1 MFKDALS
8 VIPSRP
14 VVYIAPVIVVLV
26 LVFYYRDLYVKCA
39 DIRLYRDALNEV
51 LPSHDRSSPFRLAE
65 FTGFSWDKV
74 RIVARLEP
82 HNRTVECPFGWN
94 WPSGE
99 RETLAASGLLSA
111 LMFARQGTIV
121 KYLEVRNDE
130 IEFRGA
136 DSSLT
141 PQTAV
146 FSVDT
151 SSDDGSAVTLTL
163 VSEN

>member
-8 VIPSRP
+8 AIPSRP

-26 LVFYYRDLYVKCA
+26 LVFYYRDLYIKCS
-39 DIRLYRDALNEV
+39 DIRQHRVALNEV
-51 LPSHDRSSPFRLAE
+51 LPSHDRSVRFRLAE
-65 FTGFSWDKV
+65 FTKFRWDKV

-82 HNRTVECPFGWN
+82 HTKTVECPFGWN

-99 RETLAASGLLSA
+99 RKTLAASGLLSA
-111 LMFARQGTIV
+111 LMFAQQGTIV

-130 IEFRGA
+130 VAFRGT

-146 FSVDT
+146 FSIG
-151 SSDDGSAVTLTL
+151 SNSDDGSAVTLTL
-163 VSEN
+163 SSEN

>member
-14 VVYIAPVIVVLV
+14 VVFIAPVIVVLV
-26 LVFYYRDLYVKCA
+26 LVFYYRDLHIKCS
-39 DIRLYRDALNEV
+39 DIKQHRVALNEV
-51 LPSHDRSSPFRLAE
+51 LPSHERSAPFRLAE
-65 FTGFSWDKV
+65 FTRFSWDKV

-111 LMFARQGTIV
+111 LMFAQQGTIV

-130 IEFRGA
+130 VAFRGT

-146 FSVDT
+146 FTVGSN
-151 SSDDGSAVTLTL
+151 SDDSSAVTLTL
-163 VSEN
+163 TSEN